1 MEEPEA
7 GILEVCGK
15 VATTAEIDSV
25 AKQLIHHFQ
34 GYIYVAII
42 YEFTGAFID
51 KKIGISTSDAVITP
65 AGVDIVECNA
75 IPPFFHLSDNPRL
88 QIDDI

>member
-1 MEEPEA
+1 MQKNCKIFQLIVKKRQLPDSEEPEA

-34 GYIYVAII
+34 DYI
-42 YEFTGAFID
+42 
-51 KKIGISTSDAVITP
+51 
-65 AGVDIVECNA
+65 
-75 IPPFFHLSDNPRL
+75 
-88 QIDDI
+88 

>member
-1 MEEPEA
+1 MQKKLQNSSINCQKTTTSRYEEPEA

-34 GYIYVAII
+34 GYI
-42 YEFTGAFID
+42 
-51 KKIGISTSDAVITP
+51 
-65 AGVDIVECNA
+65 
-75 IPPFFHLSDNPRL
+75 
-88 QIDDI
+88 